1 MLCQAARKPFSTA
14 ESMQAFDSLRQLSDW
29 EGLDLF
35 SQRIA
40 LAPRV
45 NDEQPLHLQIMDGD
59 VH

>member
-1 MLCQAARKPFSTA
+1 
-14 ESMQAFDSLRQLSDW
+14 MQAFDSLRQLSDW